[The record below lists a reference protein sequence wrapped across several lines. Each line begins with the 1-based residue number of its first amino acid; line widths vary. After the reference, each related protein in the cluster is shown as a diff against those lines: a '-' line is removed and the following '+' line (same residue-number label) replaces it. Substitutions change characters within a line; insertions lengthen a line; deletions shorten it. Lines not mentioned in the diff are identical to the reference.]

1 MRDWCLPNG
10 LLALIASP
18 FLHCLSLLYTHTHTH
33 THTVFDAWQRPCDD
47 VIALLLV
54 PSTYRS
60 IRTLVV
66 ERYVVHVVVGFNTT
80 RLHLDSILIVGFN
93 ISRLHLDS
101 ILRIHL
107 RRALL

>member
-18 FLHCLSLLYTHTHTH
+18 FLHCLSLLYTHTHTHTH

-80 RLHLDSILIVGFN
+80 RLHLDSIL
-93 ISRLHLDS
+93 
-101 ILRIHL
+101 RIHL